1 MRLVGVH
8 FTLDKCSIND
18 RLVLSYC
25 TIQSLSQNIKV
36 DNLNLIL
43 EQSNVIIPDIVF
55 FMNVG
60 LLRITFILDKV
71 TDFNTVSVLNRN
83 QVL

>member
-43 EQSNVIIPDIVF
+43 EQSNLIIPDIVF
-55 FMNVG
+55 FHERWLTQDNFR
-60 LLRITFILDKV
+60 LR
-71 TDFNTVSVLNRN
+71 
-83 QVL
+83 